1 MHLDKGI
8 MMDAASNS
16 IRRRD
21 LQHAKSYQ
29 EWANLAQALDEKSGR
44 TAWRSDEQDSR
55 YDHKRIRERLDML
68 RTERENDDAQEV
80 LFALN
85 EGIHGNLGGIA
96 NPRLYTQCL
105 FGTKHLIEDYT
116 LEVTRALEYIAEVD
130 DQVIPFEERI
140 AFFRRASHCY
150 GRTALMLSGAGS
162 RTPFHFGVVSALH
175 EEDLLP
181 SVISGSSG
189 GAIVA
194 GLIGSCPPEDLSNRL
209 SPDYLSNIDEVI
221 SSSASGR
228 GFVPRPFRAQQ
239 LADLINHLI
248 PDLTFEEAYE
258 ISGLSISISVAS
270 DQTYQ
275 KSRLLNAITTP
286 HVYLREAVLASCSV
300 PGVFPSVT
308 LASKDHNGVRKPYLP
323 ELKWIDGSIAD
334 DLPARRLG
342 RLHGVNH
349 FIASMTN
356 PAILWSLRDQT
367 KAIPPVQIARKWA
380 DEVLKAN
387 LRATQP
393 FVRSM
398 SKYFGGI
405 GSMNH
410 IFYSVAL
417 QQYTA
422 DINILPSQ
430 KIMDPRKILSQI
442 SLEDSMRLY
451 DDGRRVTWPKIEMI
465 RNTTTISRC
474 LEKILLQYQGTVD
487 PD

>member
-1 MHLDKGI
+1 MA
-8 MMDAASNS
+8 AASTKL
-16 IRRRD
+16 RRRN
-21 LQHAKSYQ
+21 LQNAKSYQ
-29 EWANLAQALDEKSGR
+29 EWSNLAQALDDKSGGA
-44 TAWRSDEQDSR
+44 AWRDDEQDSR
-55 YDHKRIRERLDML
+55 YDHKRIRERLDIL
-68 RTERENDDAQEV
+68 RNERENDDAQEV

-96 NPRLYTQCL
+96 NPSLYTQCL
-105 FGTKHLIEDYT
+105 FGTKHLIEEYT

-130 DQVIPFEERI
+130 DHVIPFEERL

-162 RTPFHFGVVSALH
+162 RTPFHFGVVRALH
-175 EEDLLP
+175 EENLLP

-194 GLIGSCPPEDLSNRL
+194 GLIGSCPPEDLADRV
-209 SPDYLSNIDEVI
+209 SPDFLANVDAAI
-221 SSSASGR
+221 SSGAPSR
-228 GFVPRPFRAQQ
+228 GIVPRPFRAQQ
-239 LADLINHLI
+239 LVDLVDHLI

-275 KSRLLNAITTP
+275 KSRLLNAMTTP
-286 HVYLREAVLASCSV
+286 HVYLREAVRASCSV

-308 LASKDHNGVRKPYLP
+308 LASKDHNGERKPYLP

-393 FVRSM
+393 LVRSM
-398 SKYFGGI
+398 SKYFGAI

-442 SLEDSMRLY
+442 SLEDSLRLY
-451 DDGRRVTWPKIEMI
+451 EDGRRVTWPKIEMI
-465 RNTTTISRC
+465 RNTTIISRC
-474 LEKILLQYQGTVD
+474 LEQILMRYQGSVD

>member
-1 MHLDKGI
+1 MTNTI
-8 MMDAASNS
+8 SNTVK
-16 IRRRD
+16 RRD
-21 LQHAKSYQ
+21 LERAKNYQ
-29 EWANLAQALDEKSGR
+29 EWAHLAQSLDEKSGQF
-44 TAWRSDEQDSR
+44 AWRGDEADSR
-55 YDHKRIRERLDML
+55 YDHKRIRERLDIL
-68 RTERENDDAQEV
+68 RAERENGDAQEL

-96 NPRLYTQCL
+96 NPRLYNQCL
-105 FGTKHLIEDYT
+105 FGTKHLIEEYT
-116 LEVTRALEYIAEVD
+116 LEVTRALDYIADVED
-130 DQVIPFEERI
+130 RVIPFEERL

-175 EEDLLP
+175 EENLLP
-181 SVISGSSG
+181 KVISGSSG

-194 GLIGSCPPEDLSNRL
+194 GLIGSCPPDELSSRL
-209 SPDYLSNIDEVI
+209 SSDALSSVHDVV
-221 SSSASGR
+221 SSSITSNGLI
-228 GFVPRPFRAQQ
+228 PRPFRAKQ
-239 LADLINHLI
+239 LADLINNLI
-248 PDLTFEEAYE
+248 PDLTFEEAFDV
-258 ISGLSISISVAS
+258 SGLSISISVAS

-286 HVYLREAVLASCSV
+286 HVFLREAVLASCSV

-308 LASKDHNGVRKPYLP
+308 LASKDHNGERKPYLP
-323 ELKWIDGSIAD
+323 ELKWIDGSITD
-334 DLPARRLG
+334 DLPARRIG

-356 PAILWSLRDQT
+356 PAILWSLRDQS
-367 KAIPPVQIARKWA
+367 KAIPPIKIARKWA

-422 DINILPSQ
+422 DINILPTQ

-442 SLEDSMRLY
+442 SLEDAMRLY
-451 DDGRRVTWPKIEMI
+451 EDGRRVTWPKIEMI
-465 RNTTTISRC
+465 RNTTMISRC
-474 LEKILLQYQGTVD
+474 LEKILIQYQGSVD